1 MELFSIIKSSVEI
14 IYSKYDFILVGSR
27 PLINVV
33 KNRFNG
39 RIIYFPNWADKI
51 IEDNKIDDEDIFS
64 MNTEKFNIVYTGN
77 IGKAQDFES
86 LIKTIGNVQENIHWT
101 FVGDGRFKSQFKRLI
116 EYNNLTTKVTF
127 IDQVNINLIPSIANK
142 ADALFLSL
150 KSDEI
155 FSKTVP
161 AKLQVYM
168 ALGKP
173 IIGMLNGEGARL
185 INEAD
190 CGTVEENYNY
200 EELAKKIIY
209 PFIGNFMNENDLS
222 KIIDKSYSVFRKKNV
237 VDLVK
242 VGDRSVLELFHGPTL
257 AFKDVAMQLLG
268 NFYEYYLN
276 NENEKLN
283 IVVATSGDTGAA
295 AIDAI
300 KGKKNINIFV
310 LHPHNRVSPVQRKL
324 MTTGKEQNVF
334 NIAINGSFDDCQ
346 NLVKLMFADK
356 NFSQDIKM
364 SGVNSINWARIIAQ
378 SVYYFYSYFLVED
391 NKQPINFSVPTG
403 NFGDVYAGYLAKKMG
418 LPINKLIV
426 ATNQNDILHRA
437 ISKGSYEVEKVHET
451 ISPSMDIQIAS
462 NFERLLYDLND
473 GDDIQ
478 TAEVMKNIKE
488 NGKYIIDQKK
498 SNIINNNFL
507 SSRMSEEEVLKTI
520 NTVYEKYS
528 IVLDP
533 HSAIGYG
540 AFDKIN
546 LNGNNIVLATAHPC
560 KFPDAIKKAINL
572 KADLPEELMFVLNEE
587 EKFDIIDNDVDKVK
601 KHIKERIQ

>member
-1 MELFSIIKSSVEI
+1 MKYISTRNSSKTFEFKDVFIKGLADDGGLFIPK
-14 IYSKYDFILVGSR
+14 
-27 PLINVV
+27 
-33 KNRFNG
+33 
-39 RIIYFPNWADKI
+39 
-51 IEDNKIDDEDIFS
+51 
-64 MNTEKFNIVYTGN
+64 
-77 IGKAQDFES
+77 S
-86 LIKTIGNVQENIHWT
+86 LIK
-101 FVGDGRFKSQFKRLI
+101 FS
-116 EYNNLTTKVTF
+116 
-127 IDQVNINLIPSIANK
+127 
-142 ADALFLSL
+142 
-150 KSDEI
+150 KSDIDE
-155 FSKTVP
+155 FKD
-161 AKLQVYM
+161 
-168 ALGKP
+168 
-173 IIGMLNGEGARL
+173 LN
-185 INEAD
+185 
-190 CGTVEENYNY
+190 YQ
-200 EELAKKIIY
+200 ELAKKIIY

-498 SNIINNNFL
+498 LDIINNNFL

-528 IVLDP
+528 VVLDP

-601 KHIKERIQ
+601 KHIKQRIQ

>member
-1 MELFSIIKSSVEI
+1 MKYISTRNSSKTFEFKDVFIKGLADDGGLFIPK
-14 IYSKYDFILVGSR
+14 
-27 PLINVV
+27 
-33 KNRFNG
+33 
-39 RIIYFPNWADKI
+39 
-51 IEDNKIDDEDIFS
+51 
-64 MNTEKFNIVYTGN
+64 
-77 IGKAQDFES
+77 S
-86 LIKTIGNVQENIHWT
+86 LIK
-101 FVGDGRFKSQFKRLI
+101 FS
-116 EYNNLTTKVTF
+116 
-127 IDQVNINLIPSIANK
+127 
-142 ADALFLSL
+142 
-150 KSDEI
+150 KSDIDE
-155 FSKTVP
+155 FKD
-161 AKLQVYM
+161 
-168 ALGKP
+168 
-173 IIGMLNGEGARL
+173 LN
-185 INEAD
+185 
-190 CGTVEENYNY
+190 YQ
-200 EELAKKIIY
+200 ELAKKIIY

-237 VDLVK
+237 VNLVK

-276 NENEKLN
+276 NENKKLN

-300 KGKKNINIFV
+300 KGKKNLNIFV

-334 NIAINGSFDDCQ
+334 NIAINGNFDDCQ
-346 NLVKLMFADK
+346 NLVKSMFADK

-364 SGVNSINWARIIAQ
+364 SGVNSINWARIIVQ

-462 NFERLLYDLND
+462 NFERLIYDLND

-498 SNIINNNFL
+498 LNIINNNFL

-587 EKFDIIDNDVDKVK
+587 EKFDIIENDVDKVK